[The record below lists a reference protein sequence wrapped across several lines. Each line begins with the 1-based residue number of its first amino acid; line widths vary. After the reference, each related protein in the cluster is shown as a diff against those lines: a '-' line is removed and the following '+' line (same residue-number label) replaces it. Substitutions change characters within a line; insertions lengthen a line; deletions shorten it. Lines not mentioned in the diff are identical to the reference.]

1 MGQLR
6 SGNKADLVKCLTDG
20 CDLTVEQACRADAI
34 ILDGAVI
41 IQMHQPKAVSTFG
54 EYFDRIFVPYILR
67 QLEDVNRIDIVWDI
81 YKDDSLKRAARERR
95 GSGND
100 NYLPNNVIRRMFL
113 DRNCDCFKVRE
124 EKFYRPLK
132 FHRTGKSFLELT
144 ATKTSFSSF
153 SLIRSVFLKS

>member
-20 CDLTVEQACRADAI
+20 CDLTVEQAGRADAI

-41 IQMHQPKAVSTFG
+41 IQMLQPKAVSTFG

-81 YKDDSLKRAARERR
+81 YKDDSLKRSARERR

-113 DRNCDCFKVRE
+113 DRNCDCFNFTV
-124 EKFYRPLK
+124 
-132 FHRTGKSFLELT
+132 H
-144 ATKTSFSSF
+144 
-153 SLIRSVFLKS
+153 